1 MYKGLKKIT
10 VFYENIRVLQ
20 EPVLK
25 LILCHL
31 SLKQYLYAFIVT
43 CTFFVFLFLF
53 FLTGVLTITHVTYSK
68 LNSQEKNEIYVQS
81 DLKW

>member
-1 MYKGLKKIT
+1 MYKGLKKII

-20 EPVLK
+20 KPVLK
-25 LILCHL
+25 LIPCHL

-43 CTFFVFLFLF
+43 FTFLCFFLFLF
-53 FLTGVLTITHVTYSK
+53 FLTALLTITHVTYSK

-81 DLKW
+81 DLK